1 MAMAYRNHF
10 HNRLLSLS
18 LLALLAVQPGFA
30 GVSRAIQE
38 RYRRN
43 FENRALFLKIPVF
56 SEKQYVYISGQSI
69 RADQGTGSAKH
80 KVGDQLRVVGIDF
93 GGDEIKFK
101 MGAIAGPS
109 VVEVIFKFDSSL
121 QDAFPNSDVFD
132 RALQA
137 TFTEGLKYT
146 DLEDAKRS
154 YVEDQFERSVREMA
168 TAAGTNRETVL
179 TSIAPHLPAY
189 QDALRDIENLKGRNQ
204 DLSTQLSQSQ
214 SENRKL
220 EAELR
225 SQTSEV
231 SRLRSTNA
239 ALQEKIDSS
248 TSQLSKLSDEVRNA
262 RGLTQGYQKEL
273 ANLQRSLNIKIDAS
287 RELVQQ
293 IAELGQAMRKLQKD
307 NENLES
313 QIGSL
318 RADLEAQQSANTKL
332 SRENDDL
339 KASNR
344 QMKETIDTLTS
355 KEDSLARQYIDL
367 KKLKEG
373 LEDIAL
379 SVDNL
384 RTRIVEEKVEGRI
397 TSGKV
402 SVFLKDIP
410 LGTLDWQIPSNL
422 SPNEES
428 IARANF
434 TMESINYVKVSAD
447 ERHILRSLGDRMRV
461 KLRLS
466 SPVETMEVKPE
477 KGEMQQEVG
486 ERDRAAWH
494 WKIHNSGAQDTRLI
508 LTLHFVNKNSDEI
521 PVFQD
526 EHVVMS
532 SSVVRKVRNYLQ
544 PVPIIAGII
553 VGFLLFGIFGIFRRG
568 SGAHRTRGAAPVR
581 SAGPGPYVDQ
591 KQL

>member
-1 MAMAYRNHF
+1 
-10 HNRLLSLS
+10 
-18 LLALLAVQPGFA
+18 
-30 GVSRAIQE
+30 
-38 RYRRN
+38 
-43 FENRALFLKIPVF
+43 
-56 SEKQYVYISGQSI
+56 
-69 RADQGTGSAKH
+69 
-80 KVGDQLRVVGIDF
+80 
-93 GGDEIKFK
+93 

-434 TMESINYVKVSAD
+434 TMESIDYVKVSAD

>member
-1 MAMAYRNHF
+1 MAMAYRNHS

-43 FENRALFLKIPVF
+43 YENKALFLKIPVF

-69 RADQGTGSAKH
+69 RADQGTGPARY
-80 KVGDQLRVVGIDF
+80 KVGDQLRIVGIDF

-101 MGAIAGPS
+101 MGAISGPS

-121 QDAFPNSDVFD
+121 QDTFPNSDVFD

-154 YVEDQFERSVREMA
+154 YVEDQFERTVREMA

-179 TSIAPHLPAY
+179 TSIAPRLPAY

-214 SENRKL
+214 SENRRL
-220 EAELR
+220 DTELR
-225 SQTSEV
+225 SETSEV
-231 SRLRSTNA
+231 SRLRSANT

-248 TSQLSKLSDEVRNA
+248 TSQLSKLGDEVRNT

-307 NENLES
+307 NEHLES
-313 QIGSL
+313 QIGNL
-318 RADLEAQQSANTKL
+318 RTDLEAQQSANAKL

-339 KASNR
+339 KASTR

-367 KKLKEG
+367 KKLKED
-373 LEDIAL
+373 LENIAL
-379 SVDNL
+379 SIDNL
-384 RTRIVEEKVEGRI
+384 STRIVEDKTEGRI
-397 TSGKV
+397 AFGKAT
-402 SVFLKDIP
+402 VFLKNIP

-422 SPNEES
+422 SPDEKLSAE
-428 IARANF
+428 ANF
-434 TMESINYVKVSAD
+434 TMDSIDYVKVSPD

-461 KLRLS
+461 KVRLS
-466 SPVETMEVKPE
+466 SPTETMEVKPE
-477 KGEMQQEVG
+477 KGETQQEVG
-486 ERDRAAWH
+486 ERDRAAWR
-494 WKIHNSGAQDTRLI
+494 WKIHNSGTRDTRLI

-526 EHVVMS
+526 EHLVMS
-532 SSVVRKVRNYLQ
+532 SSVVRKMRNYLQ

-568 SGAHRTRGAAPVR
+568 TGSHGARNAATVR
-581 SAGPGPYVDQ
+581 SADPGPYVDQ